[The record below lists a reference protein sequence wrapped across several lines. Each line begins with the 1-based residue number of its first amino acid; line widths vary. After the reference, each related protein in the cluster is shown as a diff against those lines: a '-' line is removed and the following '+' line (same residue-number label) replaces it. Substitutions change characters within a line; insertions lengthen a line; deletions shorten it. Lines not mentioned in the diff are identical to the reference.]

1 MGKVINTTTGNLQR
15 YSKDT
20 LKEIKSLVS
29 DITTQIELDATRD
42 APRFTDAGEGSNT
55 EGDLFINI
63 DKKFT
68 DNGYTGEVGV
78 MGRGDTPDKE
88 IKDKD
93 GNVIGRQG
101 DANPMAAYLEFGTG
115 LSAGEILAPYP
126 QWIKDIAW
134 KFFVTGQG
142 TLKGKPYLYPN
153 VLKGIPVFQRELKAL
168 TDKEV
173 KDNG

>member
-20 LKEIKSLVS
+20 LKEIKSLVA
-29 DITTQIELDATRD
+29 DVTTQIELDATRD
-42 APRFTDAGEGSNT
+42 APMSSGGTK
-55 EGDLFINI
+55 FISI
-63 DKKFT
+63 DKKFS

-78 MGRGDTPDKE
+78 MGENDL
-88 IKDKD
+88 
-93 GNVIGRQG
+93 
-101 DANPMAAYLEFGTG
+101 AAYFEFGTG

-126 QWIKDIAW
+126 KWIKDIAW

-153 VLKGIPVFQRELKAL
+153 VLKGIPVFQKELKML
-168 TDKEV
+168 IDKDV

>member
-20 LKEIKSLVS
+20 LKEIKSLVA

-42 APRFTDAGEGSNT
+42 VPMSSGGTK
-55 EGDLFINI
+55 FISI
-63 DKKFT
+63 DKEFT

-101 DANPMAAYLEFGTG
+101 DANPLAAYFEFGTG
-115 LSAGEILAPYP
+115 LSAREILAPYP

-134 KFFVTGQG
+134 KFFVNGQG

-153 VLKGIPVFQRELKAL
+153 VLKGIPVFQKDLKTL
-168 TDKEV
+168 TDKEI

>member
-1 MGKVINTTTGNLQR
+1 MGKVINTTTGNLHR

-20 LKEIKSLVS
+20 LKEIKSLVA

-42 APRFTDAGEGSNT
+42 APMSSGGTK
-55 EGDLFINI
+55 FISI
-63 DKKFT
+63 DKKFS

-78 MGRGDTPDKE
+78 MGENDL
-88 IKDKD
+88 
-93 GNVIGRQG
+93 
-101 DANPMAAYLEFGTG
+101 AAYFEFGTG
-115 LSAGEILAPYP
+115 LSAERILAPYP

-134 KFFVTGQG
+134 KFFVNGQG

-153 VLKGIPVFQRELKAL
+153 VLKGIPVFQKELKTL